1 MNLRN
6 LAIWG
11 AVILGALAVY
21 VAVNRGGPIAAP
33 GQNAQSARAQDMTY
47 SELLKA
53 RDAGE
58 IAAVEANGEKL
69 LVQMKDDRKFEVV
82 TTLTQD
88 TVFEVEAAPAS
99 DADNCVPGAW
109 HDVPEVSICDR
120 PAVPAAQS
128 RITLPAGT
136 VAGTV
141 CAGTIPCR
149 PDAFV
154 RVVPTSGDT
163 ANVRIVLIR
172 QGPMI

>member
-1 MNLRN
+1 MNTN
-6 LAIWG
+6 VGIQNVGTVAWDGLASRPYDI
-11 AVILGALAVY
+11 
-21 VAVNRGGPIAAP
+21 
-33 GQNAQSARAQDMTY
+33 
-47 SELLKA
+47 
-53 RDAGE
+53 
-58 IAAVEANGEKL
+58 
-69 LVQMKDDRKFEVV
+69 RKFVRFGFSFEVV